1 MSEILEENR
10 IEKYLILGT
19 KTFLKLLLKEQEFLQ
34 QEGTDEDF
42 KQDFKLDFQTVKV
55 ARVTSDAT

>member
-1 MSEILEENR
+1 MSEILEENT